1 MTCYFVTGG
10 SGFIGRRVV
19 ERLLARDDSARV
31 LVLVRPGTLPRFDTA
46 MEKITGGDR
55 VITVVGD
62 VTQDGLGLRGD
73 DLGPIDHVIHL
84 AALHDVTGDEKQQH
98 EVNVNGTRRVAEFAV
113 SRGAMLHH
121 VSSLAVAGN
130 HDGDFTEN
138 DFDLGQGFPTGCH
151 RSKFDGER
159 VVRETPGLSWRVY
172 RPAAV
177 VGDSVTGETP
187 KADGPYYFFSHL
199 TQLRQL
205 PSFLPVPMPDFGRI
219 NLVPV
224 DFAADALVALVES
237 QPGRSSLVFHL
248 ADPQA
253 WTSTDLFNAISPA
266 FDGPRGFTAV
276 PSSVLRP
283 ALVLSGRGPFRSGRD
298 LVAEQAGIPPAAL
311 DAAAVPVVVRSEYT
325 IATLDALGIRLPN
338 LVDYAPRLWRY
349 WFDHLDPARH
359 RRDDPRGP
367 LVGKNILITGASAGI
382 GRATARMCVRR
393 GANVFLVAR
402 DADRL
407 VGTAAEL
414 DAEVPKPGLPLG
426 RAYAYPA
433 DISDEAAVQ
442 TLVKSVLCEHDHVD
456 VLINNAGRSI
466 RRATA
471 NAIDRSHDYHRTMAV
486 NYFGAVYLTL
496 ALLPHMTERQSG
508 HIVNVSSIEVQSRA
522 PRFGAYAASKAALE
536 AFSDATSAETLS
548 DHVTFSNVR
557 IPLTRTRMI
566 VPTNAYD
573 AVRGIWSVDKAAN
586 RVLRAMID
594 RPKRVNTLI
603 GDLIDFGH
611 HAAPRLTNRL
621 LHQDFL
627 MHEESDA
634 ALGRVG

>member
-31 LVLVRPGTLPRFDTA
+31 HVLVRPGTLPRFATA
-46 MEKITGGDR
+46 MEEVEGGDR

-84 AALHDVTGDEKQQH
+84 AALHDVTADEVQQR
-98 EVNVNGTRRVAEFAV
+98 EVNVDGTRRVALFAV
-113 SRGAMLHH
+113 EHGAMMHH
-121 VSSLAVAGN
+121 VSSLAVAGD
-130 HDGDFTEN
+130 HDGEFTEN
-138 DFDLGQGFPTGCH
+138 DFDLGQGFPTACH
-151 RSKFDGER
+151 RTEFDGER
-159 VVRETPGLSWRVY
+159 VVRETPGLEWRIY

-177 VGDSVTGETP
+177 VGDSVTGKTP
-187 KADGPYYFFSHL
+187 KADGPYYFFGHL

-205 PSFLPVPMPDFGRI
+205 PSFLPLPMPDFGRI
-219 NLVPV
+219 NLIPV

-237 QPGRSSLVFHL
+237 QPGRSGMVFHL

-253 WTSTDLFNAISPA
+253 STSTDLFNAISPA

-276 PSSVLRP
+276 PSAVLRP
-283 ALVLSGRGPFRSGRD
+283 ALTLSGRSPFRSGRD
-298 LVAEQAGIPPAAL
+298 LVAAQAGIPPAAL
-311 DAAAVPVVVRSEYT
+311 DAAGVPVIVRSEYT
-325 IATLDALGIRLPN
+325 IAELDSLGVRLPR

-349 WFDHLDPARH
+349 WFEHLDPARH

-367 LVGKNILITGASAGI
+367 LVGKNIVITGASSGI

-402 DADRL
+402 DADKL
-407 VGTAAEL
+407 IGTAAEL

-442 TLVKSVLCEHDHVD
+442 TLVKSVLSEHDHVD
-456 VLINNAGRSI
+456 LLVNNAGRSI

-536 AFSDATSAETLS
+536 AFSDATGAETLS

-573 AVRGIWSVDKAAN
+573 AVRGIWSVDKAAH
-586 RVLRAMID
+586 RVLRAMVD

-627 MHEESDA
+627 MHAESDA
-634 ALGRVG
+634 ALGRAG

>member
-19 ERLLARDDSARV
+19 ERLLARDDSSRV
-31 LVLVRPGTLPRFDTA
+31 HVLVRPGTLPRFA
-46 MEKITGGDR
+46 SLMEQVSGHDR
-55 VITVVGD
+55 IITVVGD
-62 VTQDGLGLRGD
+62 ITQDGLGLRGSE
-73 DLGPIDHVIHL
+73 LGPIDHVIHL
-84 AALHDVTGDEKQQH
+84 AALHDVSADDAEQR
-98 EVNVNGTRRVAEFAV
+98 EVNVEGTRRVAEFAV
-113 SRGAMLHH
+113 DHGAMLHH
-121 VSSLAVAGN
+121 LSSLAVAGD

-151 RSKFDGER
+151 RTKFDAER
-159 VVRETPGLSWRVY
+159 VVRETAGLRWRIY
-172 RPAAV
+172 RPGAV
-177 VGDSVTGETP
+177 VGDSVTGATS
-187 KADGPYYFFSHL
+187 KADGPYLFFGHL
-199 TQLRQL
+199 TQLGQL
-205 PSFLPVPMPDFGRI
+205 PSFLPLPMPDFGRL

-224 DFAADALVALVES
+224 DFAAEAIVALAES
-237 QPGRSSLVFHL
+237 QPGRSGLVFHL
-248 ADPQA
+248 ADPDA
-253 WTSTDLFNAISPA
+253 CTSIDLFNAISPA
-266 FDGPRGFTAV
+266 FDGPRGFPAV
-276 PSSVLRP
+276 PSTLVRP
-283 ALVLSGRGPFRSGRD
+283 ALVLSGRSPFRSGRD

-311 DAAAVPVVVRSEYT
+311 DAAATPVIVRSTDT
-325 IATLDALGIRLPN
+325 IAQLDALGIRLPQ
-338 LVDYAPRLWRY
+338 LDDYAPRLWRY
-349 WFDHLDPARH
+349 WFEHLDPARH

-367 LVGKNILITGASAGI
+367 LVGKHILITGASSGI

-393 GANVFLVAR
+393 GATVFLVAR

-407 VGTAAEL
+407 VETAAEL
-414 DAEVPKPGLPLG
+414 EAEVPKPGLPLG

-433 DISDEAAVQ
+433 DISDESAVQ
-442 TLVKSVLCEHDHVD
+442 TLVKSVLSEHDHVD
-456 VLINNAGRSI
+456 ILVNNAGRSI

-471 NAIDRSHDYHRTMAV
+471 NAVDRSHDYHRTMAV

-496 ALLPHMTERQSG
+496 ALLPHMTARQSG
-508 HIVNVSSIEVQSRA
+508 HIVNVSSIEVLSRA

-573 AVRGIWSVDKAAN
+573 TVRGIWSVDKAST
-586 RVLRAMID
+586 RVLHAMIE
-594 RPKRVNTLI
+594 RPQRVTTLL

-627 MHEESDA
+627 MHAESDA
-634 ALGRVG
+634 ALGRGD